1 VKRSFRRALR
11 EPIHLAYF
19 SATSVVAALF
29 YVTYDLGYVSLPYAY
44 LGTVVFGWLGLL
56 LGVTLK
62 FKFKFQ
68 RELDTAEARFRALIE
83 SSAQIVWI
91 IDADGRPIEDSPSW
105 RAFTGQTFE
114 EWQSKD
120 GWLKVVHPEDR
131 THAFDVCEN
140 SLKTGTPYQVV
151 YRIRHARSGGW
162 RWTEARGTP
171 VRDFHGR
178 VKCWVGMND
187 DITEQK
193 LAEQKLAES
202 EEHFRTLAETSG
214 DFIWLADAN
223 GKVYYW
229 NPAWFKY
236 TGFSPKDSLGSEAK
250 SALREDV
257 REKTY
262 AAWLRA
268 LAAETPF
275 QVEVP
280 VCRNDGEYRWFL
292 SRAHPVRG
300 EGGRIIRWT
309 GVMTDIHDQKVA
321 IDRLCE
327 ERDLRE
333 KFVAT
338 LTHDLRNALASGK
351 ASIDYLMRHP
361 ENPAVRE
368 SKYHIIYRSF
378 IRTDRM
384 IQDLLD
390 ANQLQAGQ
398 AFPLKEPQK
407 FEVREFLR
415 ETVDDLS
422 HAFDKRFV
430 VDCAGSLEVCWSRA
444 DMKRVI
450 ENLACNAK
458 KYGATDRPITIG
470 ARREKAGIRMWVHN
484 WGPPIPEREQQKLF
498 HFLERST
505 KARMGG
511 EQGWGIGLTLVK
523 GIVEA
528 HKGRIEVYST
538 TGDGTTF
545 HLHMPNDV
553 SVQAVPSPNSH
564 HS

>member
-1 VKRSFRRALR
+1 MKSSFHRALR
-11 EPIHLAYF
+11 EPIHFAYF

-29 YVTYDLGYVSLPYAY
+29 YVSYDLGYVALPYAY
-44 LGTVVFGWLGLL
+44 LGTIVFGWVGLL

-62 FKFKFQ
+62 FKFRFQ

-91 IDADGRPIEDSPSW
+91 TNAKGRPDEDSPSW
-105 RAFTGQTFE
+105 REFTGQTFAD
-114 EWQSKD
+114 WAKPD
-120 GWLKVVHPEDR
+120 GWLDVVHPDDR
-131 THAFDVCEN
+131 VVAAQAWGTA
-140 SLKTGTPYQVV
+140 LKNQTTYDVV
-151 YRIRHARSGGW
+151 YRVRHAKSGGW
-162 RWTEARGTP
+162 RWTQARGTP

-178 VKCWVGMND
+178 VKSWVGMND

-202 EEHFRTLAETSG
+202 EEHFRTLTETSG
-214 DFIWLADAN
+214 DFIWLADTN
-223 GKVYYW
+223 GQVNYW
-229 NPAWFKY
+229 NPAWYKY
-236 TGFSPKDSLGSEAK
+236 TGLSISESTGAQAR
-250 SALREDV
+250 SVVREDLRE
-257 REKTY
+257 KAY
-262 AAWLRA
+262 SNWLQAVASEMNYEMELPIRR
-268 LAAETPF
+268 F
-275 QVEVP
+275 
-280 VCRNDGEYRWFL
+280 DGEYRWFL
-292 SRAHPVRG
+292 SRAHPVKG
-300 EGGRIIRWT
+300 EGGRVVRWT
-309 GVMTDIHDQKVA
+309 GVMTDIHDQKLA

-351 ASIDYLMRHP
+351 ASIDYLLKHL

-368 SKYHIIYRSF
+368 SKYHIIHRSF
-378 IRTDRM
+378 QRTDSM

-398 AFPLKEPQK
+398 AFPLKEPHK
-407 FEVREFLR
+407 FDVREFLK

-430 VDCAGSLEVCWSRA
+430 VDCAGLLEACWSRS

-458 KYGATDRPITIG
+458 KYGANDRPITIG

-538 TGDGTTF
+538 IGDGTTF
-545 HLHMPNDV
+545 HLHLPSDV
-553 SVQAVPSPNSH
+553 SVQIERSSTIQNS
-564 HS
+564 